1 MGRKESNQ
9 TNKYLGV
16 ELQWSLSWN
25 LHINQTVKKANRRL
39 LTLLQAEQIQIR
51 QLL

>member
-9 TNKYLGV
+9 TNKYLGL

-25 LHINQTVKKANRRL
+25 LHINSQEGQQKAF
-39 LTLLQAEQIQIR
+39 
-51 QLL
+51 